1 MLSNPQAKTLRTIA
15 ARGGEINFFAGVKGL
30 DARTE
35 GALLKA
41 GLISLVGD
49 GGCGNFDEAVTCE
62 HGPTSDGSNKCYRRV
77 RITEAG
83 RAAVQATS

>member
-1 MLSNPQAKTLRTIA
+1 MLSNPQAKTLKTIIA
-15 ARGGEINFFAGVKGL
+15 KGGEVNFFGGVKGL
-30 DARTE
+30 DARAE

-41 GLISLVGD
+41 GLISLI

-83 RAAVQATS
+83 RAAVQASS